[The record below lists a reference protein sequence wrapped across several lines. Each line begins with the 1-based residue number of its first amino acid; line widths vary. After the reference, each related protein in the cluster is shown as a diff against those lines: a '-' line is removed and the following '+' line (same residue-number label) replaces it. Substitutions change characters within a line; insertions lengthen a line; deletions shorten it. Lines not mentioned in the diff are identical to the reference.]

1 MEGLAGL
8 SHLFVTIFLTGFG
21 GVIAI
26 PSITDVTMAA
36 LCPGQDQCSL
46 AIYLSGIQQAVS
58 NTLHFHFI
66 LFKFSILFPPF
77 NQLIFKHFH
86 KNSHILSYVFYS
98 FISRF

>member
-8 SHLFVTIFLTGFG
+8 SHLFVTIFLTGLG
-21 GVIAI
+21 GIIAI

-58 NTLHFHFI
+58 TLSLYLYALHFHFI
-66 LFKFSILFPPF
+66 LFKFFKIMFFFSFHLSIRFWFP
-77 NQLIFKHFH
+77 
-86 KNSHILSYVFYS
+86 
-98 FISRF
+98 